1 MTQHSHRPSSGLKQ
15 RNKPSKKSSGAPV
28 SAAAY
33 REAQKR
39 KEAAPGIT
47 AALRPINK
55 QQRALVTKQKRARQ
69 LQNLQQLKFSL
80 RGAAACGHAALPP
93 RVVLIVSFDEQTDS
107 RVVFAALA
115 RQLRNDLGLHDAH
128 PSARYNPLEEQKD
141 LTAEIAAACRVS
153 GVVKHTKKTHSA
165 QASMLSSTFLFPL
178 PNYARCPSLPLRSQQ
193 RILLL
198 PAPPPRNTLPLLD
211 LCKCADLLLCTFSG
225 ECTYTRPAFD
235 EDGYR
240 FLTALKMQGV
250 PPVVGVGSSVTL
262 HAHLGA
268 FLSGDCTVTTVPSR
282 SPLPAGDSD
291 TGMEA
296 DAMDALDS
304 SSMFTDKEGL
314 QKQVFGGKSGKKQA
328 AETLR
333 FQQRYF
339 TSEFGADKKFCAI
352 SQPSDWQKVVRLIG
366 GANVPQDVA
375 GSAQASSSSA
385 GPGAS
390 AHGDLQWRRG
400 RGYMLALDW
409 EIVTG
414 AQGHQPSRASLRG
427 EQAQPERIDGGEE
440 HEQEAEETY
449 LHAYGFVR
457 GVGMTCRLPIHI
469 TGVGDFIAERIDV
482 LHDDDWK
489 RRENRRGPAGAA
501 MPGTV
506 GALSPCQEEYEMS
519 EAQKADGGEQ
529 GVNNE
534 TGETGVG
541 DQSRAHPKLDEES
554 LTVAERAELLKS
566 MNPLQPFDPTTLE
579 QTWPT
584 ENELREGEENKKK
597 GKCRR
602 IRVPKGISEYERIW
616 YEEEVD
622 DEDSENEGY
631 AGEEHAAISDE
642 GEEMGADDEKD
653 EDWHVQEDTEL
664 LGDAGEMQRAK
675 EEMAKKRNFTIEQR
689 AAEDLQFP
697 DEVDTP
703 LDVEARVRFQKYR
716 GLKSF
721 RTSYWNKDEDLPVE
735 YARVVDFERFKAMSA
750 YARGELRRLCSGNVF
765 HGRFCRVTIPLH
777 YHPAST
783 HSASYLQCDSSE
795 ASEPRKCTKAQLA
808 QILQHLRR
816 ASTPDSTSE
825 TANNQAEGRML
836 RQRGEGRGFLVL
848 SSLLPYECAV
858 SVVHLQLTRGGP
870 YEGSLKGKEE
880 LLFNCGFRR
889 FVGRPVFSE
898 DRGVSGSGSHT
909 DKTKMLPFFHS
920 GVSCVASLY
929 APTMYPPS
937 SVVVFRQTE
946 DGTHPLQVCAWGS
959 VLNSTSNRIIIKR
972 IVLTG
977 YPFKV
982 HRRKAVVRYMFF
994 DPRDIRWFTPVELH
1008 TKKGLRGN
1016 IVQPLGTHGY
1026 MKCKFN
1032 QYIKQDDT
1040 VCMYLYKRV
1049 FPKWHPPTWGGNPAL
1064 LPTDELRNDVNEDQ
1078 DMEV

>member
-1 MTQHSHRPSSGLKQ
+1 MTPHSHRPSSGLKQ
-15 RNKPSKKSSGAPV
+15 RNKPSKKSSGGPV
-28 SAAAY
+28 SATAY
-33 REAQKR
+33 REAQRR

-55 QQRALVTKQKRARQ
+55 QQRALVTKQKRSRQ
-69 LQNLQQLKFSL
+69 LQNLQQLKTSL

-93 RVVLIVSFDEQTDS
+93 RVVVIVSFDEHTDS

-115 RQLRNDLGLHDAH
+115 RQLRQDLGLCDAH
-128 PSARYNPLEEQKD
+128 PSARYNPLEAQSNV
-141 LTAEIAAACRVS
+141 TAELAASAGRVS
-153 GVVKHTKKTHSA
+153 GVSKHAKHETDSA
-165 QASMLSSTFLFPL
+165 SSSMPSSTFLFPL
-178 PNYARCPSLPLRSQQ
+178 PNYARCASLPLRSQQ

-211 LCKCADLLLCTFSG
+211 LCKCADLLLCVFSG
-225 ECTYTRPAFD
+225 ECTYTKPAFD

-250 PPVVGVGSSVTL
+250 PPVVGVGSPVAL
-262 HAHLGA
+262 QAHLGTC
-268 FLSGDCTVTTVPSR
+268 LSGNGAA
-282 SPLPAGDSD
+282 LPCDFP
-291 TGMEA
+291 
-296 DAMDALDS
+296 S
-304 SSMFTDKEGL
+304 SSLTGVSKMEMAAEAMNDVDVSSMSMDNESIQTPAAL
-314 QKQVFGGKSGKKQA
+314 GGKAGRKQA

-339 TSEFGADKKFCAI
+339 SSEFGSDKKFCAV
-352 SQPSDWQKVVRLIG
+352 SLPADWQKVVRMIG
-366 GANVPQDVA
+366 GASVPLDVA
-375 GSAQASSSSA
+375 RSSQAAEAA
-385 GPGAS
+385 GT
-390 AHGDLQWRRG
+390 HGDLQWRRG
-400 RGYMLALDW
+400 RGYLLALDW
-409 EIVTG
+409 EILTG
-414 AQGHQPSRASLRG
+414 AQRQLAGAASPPGSELPKSERRENVSGAG
-427 EQAQPERIDGGEE
+427 EDD
-440 HEQEAEETY
+440 EAEETY

-469 TGVGDFIAERIDV
+469 TGVGDFIAERIDI

-489 RRENRRGPAGAA
+489 RREKRTGAVDTTKHVGPNF
-501 MPGTV
+501 
-506 GALSPCQEEYEMS
+506 CQEDCEM
-519 EAQKADGGEQ
+519 EAQQANG
-529 GVNNE
+529 
-534 TGETGVG
+534 GETGVQ
-541 DQSRAHPKLDEES
+541 DLSLPKLDVES
-554 LTVAERAELLKS
+554 LTAAERAELLAS

-584 ENELREGEENKKK
+584 ESELREGQENRQR

-622 DEDSENEGY
+622 EDED
-631 AGEEHAAISDE
+631 EEHEAEEDADEHTVISE

-653 EDWHVQEDTEL
+653 DEWHTQEETEL
-664 LGDAGEMQRAK
+664 LGDADEMHRAK
-675 EEMAKKRNFTIEQR
+675 EEMVKKRNFTIEQR

-721 RTSYWNKDEDLPVE
+721 RTSYWNKDEDLPVD

-750 YARGELRRLCSGNVF
+750 YARGELRRLCSSNVF

-783 HSASYLQCDSSE
+783 HESSVQSSSSE
-795 ASEPRKCTKAQLA
+795 EPRRCTKAQLS
-808 QILQHLRR
+808 QILQQLRR
-816 ASTPDSTSE
+816 A
-825 TANNQAEGRML
+825 TAGDPSSSVNTDGHIVK
-836 RQRGEGRGFLVL
+836 GEERKGFLVL

-870 YEGSLKGKEE
+870 YEGSLKGKDE
-880 LLFNCGFRR
+880 LIFNCGFRR
-889 FVGRPVFSE
+889 FVGRPIFSE

-909 DKTKMLPFFHS
+909 DKAKMLPFFHA

-929 APTMYPPS
+929 APTMYPPG
-937 SVVVFRQTE
+937 SVVVFRKTE
-946 DGTHPLQVCAWGS
+946 DSAQPFQVCAWGS
-959 VLNSTSNRIIIKR
+959 VLNSTSNRLIIKR

-994 DPRDIRWFTPVELH
+994 NPRDIRWFTPVELH

-1032 QYIKQDDT
+1032 QYVKQDDT

-1049 FPKWHPPTWGGNPAL
+1049 FPKWYPPTWGGNPAL
-1064 LPTDELRNDVNEDQ
+1064 LPTDEIRNVSEEH
-1078 DMEV
+1078 DMEG